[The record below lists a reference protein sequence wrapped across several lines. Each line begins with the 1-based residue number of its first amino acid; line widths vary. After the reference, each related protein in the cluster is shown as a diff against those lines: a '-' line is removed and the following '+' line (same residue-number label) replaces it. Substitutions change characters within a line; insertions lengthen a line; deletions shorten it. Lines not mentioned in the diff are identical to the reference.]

1 MRHQIFA
8 IFFLIL
14 SACSATTENYF
25 SGDSINPK
33 LIEAPY
39 TQNSKEFNEEIQQII
54 KLQKH
59 FSLNELELA
68 SREKF
73 LRPEIFA
80 LYADRELTREEYP
93 KLYRLL
99 DRMSYTSKLVND
111 HSKEY
116 WNVTRPYLVDKKVN
130 MLITPSPGACYPSGH
145 TTSSNVHAQ
154 ILGLLIPE
162 KSDDLQKLSKKI
174 SQRRILVGMHY
185 PHDIVAG
192 EQLSRLVIGGLM
204 QNKEFL
210 KDFAAA
216 KEEIA
221 QGKNKPKKSAP
232 DQPLTKVE
240 NEAKEDSSKLAST
253 EIKAENKIENKAENN
268 SANKA
273 EVKVENK
280 AAESITPNDQALP
293 SN

>member
-1 MRHQIFA
+1 MRHQIFGF
-8 IFFLIL
+8 FFLIL

-39 TQNSKEFNEEIQQII
+39 AQNSKELNEEIQQII

-80 LYADRELTREEYP
+80 LYADRNLSRESYP

-99 DRMSYTSKLVND
+99 DRISYTSKLAND

-116 WNVTRPYLVDKKVN
+116 WNVTRPYLVEKKVN

-145 TTSSNVHAQ
+145 TTSSMVHTQ

-162 KSDDLQKLSKKI
+162 KSDDLQKLAKKI
-174 SQRRILVGMHY
+174 SQRRVLVGMHY

-204 QNKEFL
+204 QNEDFK
-210 KDFAAA
+210 KDFENARIELA
-216 KEEIA
+216 KRQLGDQISATKNQTTIPDNPTQPNQTQQPSA
-221 QGKNKPKKSAP
+221 Q
-232 DQPLTKVE
+232 
-240 NEAKEDSSKLAST
+240 
-253 EIKAENKIENKAENN
+253 
-268 SANKA
+268 
-273 EVKVENK
+273 
-280 AAESITPNDQALP
+280 
-293 SN
+293 